1 MTELEQQLHTLAG
14 DIDWPSTAPPGLRL
28 EPRAPRARS
37 WRPVWVAL
45 AVLALA
51 LLIALG
57 VPSARS
63 AILRVFHLGGATV
76 ERVDV
81 LPPARERPL
90 SAGLGPVAGTAE
102 VRAALGA
109 PMRLPKG
116 AGSAQVHLHDGVASV
131 VLATPQPVLLSELA
145 GEFLLKKIAATT
157 TDVVWLQ
164 VGRSPGLWI
173 SGARHVVVFPAAPPR
188 LAGNVLVWE
197 TGGLTYRLEGRGLSR
212 AAALRLAAQITG
224 T

>member
-1 MTELEQQLHTLAG
+1 MTELEQQLRALAAEV
-14 DIDWPSTAPPGLRL
+14 DWPTTPPPGLRL
-28 EPRAPRARS
+28 EPRPHARS
-37 WRPVWVAL
+37 LRPVWIAL

-51 LLIALG
+51 LAIALS

-63 AILRVFHLGGATV
+63 AFLRVLHLGGATV

-81 LPPARERPL
+81 LPPAQERPL
-90 SAGLGPVAGTAE
+90 AAGLGPVAGPAE

-116 AGSAQVHLHDGVASV
+116 ARSAEVHLRSGIASV
-131 VLATPQPVLLSELA
+131 VLATPQPVLLSEFA
-145 GEFLLKKIAATT
+145 NGFLLKKLAATT
-157 TDVVWLQ
+157 TNVEWLQ
-164 VGRSPGLWI
+164 VGSAPALWI
-173 SGARHVVVFPAAPPR
+173 TGGQHVVVLPAAPPR

-197 TGGLTYRLEGRGLSR
+197 RGKVTYRLEGRGLGR
-212 AAALRLAAQITG
+212 RAALRLASQITG